1 MTNTETQDIMDEAIK
16 ELPMVLNSNELYK
29 TFIGLTNI
37 ERVKEEDFVLRE
49 LLKGTSKKQI
59 IVALTAKYPE
69 MAFSYIDLE
78 KFIARNQEVVQAM
91 GKEVTLSA
99 RRHLQAR
106 EKCSEMLA
114 GLAMYTQQ
122 LILNF
127 QEDGDNTN
135 TVGAIRALNSTLE
148 NYMKLEG
155 MIGTQPEGGKVIN
168 VINTISEKKGSLRER
183 VHSVNFAEEKDGK
196 VQ

>member
-1 MTNTETQDIMDEAIK
+1 MTNTETQDLMDDTVK
-16 ELPMVLNSNELYK
+16 ELPMVLSSNELYK
-29 TFIGLTNI
+29 SFIGLTNI

-49 LLKGTSKKQI
+49 LLKGTSKRQI
-59 IVALTAKYPE
+59 ITALTAKYPE

-78 KFIARNQEVVQAM
+78 KFIARNQEIVQAM

-106 EKCSEMLA
+106 EKCSETLA
-114 GLAMYTQQ
+114 GLAMYTQK
-122 LILNF
+122 LILDF
-127 QEDGDNTN
+127 QEEGDNTN

-183 VHSVNFAEEKDGK
+183 VHSVNFIEEKDGK